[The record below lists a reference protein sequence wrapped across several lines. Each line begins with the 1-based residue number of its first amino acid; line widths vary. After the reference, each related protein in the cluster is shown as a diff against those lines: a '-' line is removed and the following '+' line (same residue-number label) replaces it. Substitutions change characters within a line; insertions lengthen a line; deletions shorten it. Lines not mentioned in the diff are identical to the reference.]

1 MADLN
6 VVILV
11 GRLTRDPELRYTPSG
26 TAVTSF
32 GLAVNNRRKVG
43 DEWKEEPCFVDVK
56 IFGRM
61 AETSSEFLS
70 KGRPVAIEGRLS
82 YSKWEKD
89 GQTRSKHEVIANNI
103 QFLGQ
108 GQGQGQQGRGG
119 DRTPGADADPLADI
133 GGSDM
138 GEAPF

>member
-1 MADLN
+1 MADIN

-11 GRLTRDPELRYTPSG
+11 GNLTRDPELRYTPSG

-32 GLAVNNRRKVG
+32 GLAVSNRKKVG
-43 DEWKEEPCFVDVK
+43 EEWKDEPCFVDITV
-56 IFGRM
+56 FGRM
-61 AETSSEFLS
+61 AETSSEYLS
-70 KGRPVAIEGRLS
+70 KGRQCGIEGRLS

-89 GQTRSKHEVIANNI
+89 GQTRTKLEVIANNI

-108 GQGQGQQGRGG
+108 GKGQQGGG
-119 DRTPGADADPLADI
+119 KGGPAAADGAPDL
-133 GGSDM
+133 

>member
-11 GRLTRDPELRYTPSG
+11 GRLTRDPELRYTPG
-26 TAVTSF
+26 GMAVTSF

-56 IFGRM
+56 VFGRM
-61 AETSSEFLS
+61 AETSSEYLS
-70 KGRPVAIEGRLS
+70 KGRQVAIEGRLS

-89 GQTRSKHEVIANNI
+89 GQTRSKLEVTANNV
-103 QFLGQ
+103 QFL

-119 DRTPGADADPLADI
+119 ERSPGVDADPLADL
-133 GGSDM
+133 GGAPDL

>member
-1 MADLN
+1 MADINL
-6 VVILV
+6 VVLL
-11 GRLTRDPELRYTPSG
+11 GRLTRDPELRYSPAG
-26 TAVTSF
+26 TAIASF

-43 DEWKEEPCFVDVK
+43 DEWKDEPCFVDIKV
-56 IFGRM
+56 FGRM
-61 AETSSEFLS
+61 AETSSEYLS

-108 GQGQGQQGRGG
+108 GQGQQGGG
-119 DRTPGADADPLADI
+119 KGGPAPADGDGMPDL
-133 GGSDM
+133 

>member
-1 MADLN
+1 MADIN

-11 GRLTRDPELRYTPSG
+11 GRLTRDPELRYTPAG

-61 AETSSEFLS
+61 AETSSEYLS
-70 KGRPVAIEGRLS
+70 KGRQCAVEGRLS

-89 GQTRSKHEVIANNI
+89 GQTRSKLEIIANNI

-108 GQGQGQQGRGG
+108 GQGQQGRGE
-119 DRTPGADADPLADI
+119 RAPGAEADPLADI

>member
-1 MADLN
+1 MADIN

-11 GRLTRDPELRYTPSG
+11 GRLTRDPELRYTPAG
-26 TAVTSF
+26 TAVTGF

-61 AETSSEFLS
+61 AETSSEYLS
-70 KGRPVAIEGRLS
+70 KGRQCAIEGRLS

-89 GQTRSKHEVIANNI
+89 GQTRSKLEVIANNI

-108 GQGQGQQGRGG
+108 GQGQQGRGG
-119 DRTPGADADPLADI
+119 ERAPGAETDPLADI
-133 GGSDM
+133 GGGSDM

>member
-1 MADLN
+1 MADIN

-11 GRLTRDPELRYTPSG
+11 GRLTRDPELRYTPGG

-43 DEWKEEPCFVDVK
+43 EEWKEEPCFVDIKV
-56 IFGRM
+56 FGRM
-61 AETSSEFLS
+61 AETTSEFLS
-70 KGRPVAIEGRLS
+70 KGRQVAIEGRLS

-89 GQTRSKHEVIANNI
+89 GQTRTKLEVTANNV
-103 QFLGQ
+103 QFL
-108 GQGQGQQGRGG
+108 GQGQQGRGG
-119 DRTPGADADPLADI
+119 ERAPGHDADPLADS
-133 GGSDM
+133 GAADL

>member
-6 VVILV
+6 VVILL
-11 GRLTRDPELRYTPSG
+11 GRLTRDPELRYTPAG

-61 AETSSEFLS
+61 AETSSEYLS
-70 KGRPVAIEGRLS
+70 KGRQVAIEGRLS

-89 GQTRSKHEVIANNI
+89 GQTRSKLEVIANNI

-108 GQGQGQQGRGG
+108 GQGQPGG
-119 DRTPGADADPLADI
+119 GK
-133 GGSDM
+133 GGPATAGDDGM
-138 GEAPF
+138 PDLGEAPF

>member
-1 MADLN
+1 MADIN

-11 GRLTRDPELRYTPSG
+11 GRLTRDPELRYTPTG

-61 AETSSEFLS
+61 AETSSEYLS
-70 KGRPVAIEGRLS
+70 KGRQCAIEGRLS

-89 GQTRSKHEVIANNI
+89 GQTRSKLEIIANNI

-108 GQGQGQQGRGG
+108 GQQGRGG
-119 DRTPGADADPLADI
+119 ERTPGADADPLADI
-133 GGSDM
+133 GGASDM

>member
-1 MADLN
+1 MADIN

-61 AETSSEFLS
+61 AETSSEYLS
-70 KGRPVAIEGRLS
+70 KGRQCAIEGRLS

-89 GQTRSKHEVIANNI
+89 GQTRSKLEVIANNI

-108 GQGQGQQGRGG
+108 GQGQQGRGA
-119 DRTPGADADPLADI
+119 DRAPGADADPLADI
-133 GGSDM
+133 GGGPDM

>member
-1 MADLN
+1 MADIN

-11 GRLTRDPELRYTPSG
+11 GRLTRDPELRYTPAG

-43 DEWKEEPCFVDVK
+43 EEWKEEPCFVDVK

-61 AETSSEFLS
+61 AETSSEYLS
-70 KGRPVAIEGRLS
+70 KGRQCAVEGRLS

-89 GQTRSKHEVIANNI
+89 GQTRSKLEVIANNI

-108 GQGQGQQGRGG
+108 GQQGRGG
-119 DRTPGADADPLADI
+119 ERSAGADADPLADI
-133 GGSDM
+133 GGGSEM
-138 GEAPF
+138 SEAPF

>member
-1 MADLN
+1 MADIN

-11 GRLTRDPELRYTPSG
+11 GRLTRDPELRYTPAG
-26 TAVTSF
+26 TAMTGF

-61 AETSSEFLS
+61 AETSSEYLS
-70 KGRPVAIEGRLS
+70 KGRQCAIEGRLS

-89 GQTRSKHEVIANNI
+89 GQTRSKLEVIANNI

-108 GQGQGQQGRGG
+108 GQQGRGG
-119 DRTPGADADPLADI
+119 ERAPGADADPLADI
-133 GGSDM
+133 GGGPDM

>member
-1 MADLN
+1 MAASLN
-6 VVILV
+6 VVVLV
-11 GRLTRDPELRYTPSG
+11 GNLTRDPELRYTPG
-26 TAVTSF
+26 GMAVTSF

-43 DEWKEEPCFVDVK
+43 EEWKEEPCFVDVK
-56 IFGRM
+56 VFGRM

-89 GQTRSKHEVIANNI
+89 GQTRSKLEVIANNI

-108 GQGQGQQGRGG
+108 GRGG
-119 DRTPGADADPLADI
+119 DRPAGAEVDPLADI
-133 GGSDM
+133 GGGPEM

>member
-1 MADLN
+1 MADIN

-11 GRLTRDPELRYTPSG
+11 GRLTRDPELRYTPAG

-61 AETSSEFLS
+61 AETSSEYLS
-70 KGRPVAIEGRLS
+70 KGRQCAIEGRLS

-89 GQTRSKHEVIANNI
+89 GQTRSKLEVIANNI

-108 GQGQGQQGRGG
+108 GQGQQGRGG
-119 DRTPGADADPLADI
+119 ERVPGADTDPLADI
-133 GGSDM
+133 SGGPDLN
-138 GEAPF
+138 EPPF

>member
-1 MADLN
+1 MADIN

-11 GRLTRDPELRYTPSG
+11 GRLTRDPELRYTPAG

-61 AETSSEFLS
+61 AETSSEYLS
-70 KGRPVAIEGRLS
+70 KGRQCAVEGRLS

-89 GQTRSKHEVIANNI
+89 GQTRSKLEVVANNI

-108 GQGQGQQGRGG
+108 GQGQGRGG
-119 DRTPGADADPLADI
+119 DRSHGADADPLADI
-133 GGSDM
+133 GGSDG

>member
-1 MADLN
+1 MADIN

-11 GRLTRDPELRYTPSG
+11 GNLTRDPELRYTPG
-26 TAVTSF
+26 GLAVTSF
-32 GLAVNNRRKVG
+32 GLAVSNRRKVG
-43 DEWKEEPCFVDVK
+43 DEWKEEPCFVDIK

-61 AETSSEFLS
+61 AETSSEYLS
-70 KGRPVAIEGRLS
+70 KGRKCAIEGRLA

-89 GQTRSKHEVIANNI
+89 GQTRSKLEVIANNI

-108 GQGQGQQGRGG
+108 GQGQQGRG
-119 DRTPGADADPLADI
+119 DRAPGAGNDPLADL
-133 GGSDM
+133 GGGPDL